1 MSFSDEKLIKGCQ
14 KGKREY
20 QQALYDKFSDGMYL
34 VALRYSKM
42 QQEAE
47 DILQEAFLKVFN
59 NIKTFREDSSLAYW
73 IKRIVVNTA
82 LNHQRSKLY
91 LYPMVDVTDLADRV
105 VNESA
110 ISNLSYEELLLLIQ
124 KLPSGCQVIF
134 NLFAIEGYK
143 HSEIAE
149 LLEISE
155 GTSKSQYSR
164 AKSIL
169 SKSILAQENK
179 KYGSEEL

>member
-1 MSFSDEKLIKGCQ
+1 MSISEEKLIKGCQ

-20 QQALYDKFSDGMYL
+20 QQALYDKYANGMYL

-47 DILQEAFLKVFN
+47 DILQEAFVKVFK
-59 NIKTFREDSSLAYW
+59 NIENFRKDSSLAYW

-91 LYPMVDVTDLADRV
+91 LYPMVDVTELNNWSDK
-105 VNESA
+105 ESV
-110 ISNLSYEELLLLIQ
+110 ISGLGYQELLALIRE
-124 KLPSGCQVIF
+124 LPTGCQVIF

-143 HSEIAE
+143 HHEIAKK
-149 LLEISE
+149 LEISE

-169 SKSILAQENK
+169 VEKIMNQEQQ
-179 KYGSEEL
+179 KYGEL

>member
-1 MSFSDEKLIKGCQ
+1 MNFSEEKLIKGCQ

-20 QQALYDKFSDGMYL
+20 QQALYDKYSNGMYL

-47 DILQEAFLKVFN
+47 DVIQESFIKVFK
-59 NIKTFREDSSLAYW
+59 NIKTFRKDSSLAYW

-91 LYPMVDVTDLADRV
+91 LYPMVDVSDLNHSSDKDNIV
-105 VNESA
+105 SA
-110 ISNLSYEELLLLIQ
+110 LNYEELLALIQ
-124 KLPSGCQVIF
+124 ELPTGCQVIF
-134 NLFAIEGYK
+134 NLFAIEGFK
-143 HSEIAE
+143 HHEIAKM
-149 LLEISE
+149 LEISE

-164 AKSIL
+164 AKSLLSDKIL
-169 SKSILAQENK
+169 SRESFR
-179 KYGSEEL
+179 YGTGEL

>member
-1 MSFSDEKLIKGCQ
+1 MSFSEENLIKGCQ
-14 KGKREY
+14 KGDREY
-20 QQALYDKFSDGMYL
+20 QQALYDKYCDGMYL

-47 DILQEAFLKVFN
+47 DILQEAFVKVFR
-59 NIKTFREDSSLAYW
+59 NIKDFRKDSSLAYW

-91 LYPMVDVTDLADRV
+91 LYPMVDVTELNDWSE
-105 VNESA
+105 NESI
-110 ISNLSYEELLLLIQ
+110 ISSMGYQELLELIQ
-124 KLPSGCQVIF
+124 ELPTGCQVIF

-143 HSEIAE
+143 HHEIAKQ
-149 LLEISE
+149 LEISE

-169 SKSILAQENK
+169 IQKIMNQEQSR
-179 KYGSEEL
+179 YGEL

>member
-1 MSFSDEKLIKGCQ
+1 MSYSDEKLIKGCQ
-14 KGKREY
+14 NGKREY
-20 QQALYDKFSDGMYL
+20 QQELYDKYCDGMYL

-47 DILQEAFLKVFN
+47 DILQEAFIKVFK
-59 NIKTFREDSSLAYW
+59 NIKNFRKDSSLAYW

-91 LYPMVDVTDLADRV
+91 LYPMVDV
-105 VNESA
+105 NELDHWSDQESI
-110 ISNLSYEELLLLIQ
+110 ISGLNYEELLSLIQ
-124 KLPSGCQVIF
+124 ELPTGCQVIF

-143 HSEIAE
+143 HHEIAKT
-149 LLEISE
+149 LEISE

-164 AKSIL
+164 AKTLLIE
-169 SKSILAQENK
+169 KITKRGNYN
-179 KYGSEEL
+179 YGTGEF

>member
-1 MSFSDEKLIKGCQ
+1 MSVTEEKLIKGCQ
-14 KGKREY
+14 RGKKEF
-20 QQALYDKFSDGMYL
+20 QQALYDKYCDGMYL

-47 DILQEAFLKVFN
+47 DIIQEAFIKVFK
-59 NIKTFREDSSLAYW
+59 NIKNFRKDSSLAYW

-91 LYPMVDVTDLADRV
+91 LYPMVDVNDLDDWSQKETV
-105 VNESA
+105 
-110 ISNLSYEELLLLIQ
+110 ISELGYEELLGLIRE
-124 KLPSGCQVIF
+124 LPTGCQVIF

-143 HSEIAE
+143 HHEIAKK
-149 LLEISE
+149 LQISE

-164 AKSIL
+164 AKTL
-169 SKSILAQENK
+169 LAEKVMQRDK
-179 KYGSEEL
+179 IQYGSGEI

>member
-1 MSFSDEKLIKGCQ
+1 MSLSDEKLIKGCQ
-14 KGKREY
+14 KGKREF
-20 QQALYDKFSDGMYL
+20 QQALYDKYCDGMYL

-47 DILQEAFLKVFN
+47 DILQEAFLKVFK
-59 NIKTFREDSSLAYW
+59 NIKNFRKDSSLAYW

-91 LYPMVDVTDLADRV
+91 LYPMVDVTDLGDRV
-105 VNESA
+105 VDQTA
-110 ISNLSYEELLLLIQ
+110 ISNLSYQELLGLIQ

-134 NLFAIEGYK
+134 NLFALEGYK

-149 LLEISE
+149 MLKISE

-169 SKSILAQENK
+169 TEKILAQERR
-179 KYGSEEL
+179 KYGSGEF

>member
-1 MSFSDEKLIKGCQ
+1 MSVTEEKLIKGCQ
-14 KGKREY
+14 KGKKEF
-20 QQALYDKFSDGMYL
+20 QQALYDRYCDGMYL

-47 DILQEAFLKVFN
+47 DIIQEAFIKVFK
-59 NIKTFREDSSLAYW
+59 NIKNFRKDSSLAYW

-91 LYPMVDVTDLADRV
+91 LYPMVDVNDLDGWSEK
-105 VNESA
+105 ESV
-110 ISNLSYEELLLLIQ
+110 ISSLGYEELLGLIQ
-124 KLPSGCQVIF
+124 ELPTGCQVIF

-143 HSEIAE
+143 HHEIAKK
-149 LLEISE
+149 LQISE

-164 AKSIL
+164 AKTL
-169 SKSILAQENK
+169 LAEKVMQRDK
-179 KYGSEEL
+179 IRYGSGKI

>member
-14 KGKREY
+14 KGKREF
-20 QQALYDKFSDGMYL
+20 QQALYDKYCDGMYL

-47 DILQEAFLKVFN
+47 DVLQEAFLKVFN
-59 NIKTFREDSSLAYW
+59 NIKTFRKDSSLAYW

-91 LYPMVDVTDLADRV
+91 LYPMVDVTDLGDRV
-105 VNESA
+105 VDETA
-110 ISNLSYEELLLLIQ
+110 ISNLGYQELLGLIQ
-124 KLPSGCQVIF
+124 KLPAGCQVIF
-134 NLFAIEGYK
+134 NLFAVEGYK

-149 LLEISE
+149 TLKISE

-169 SKSILAQENK
+169 TEKILTQERR
-179 KYGSEEL
+179 KYGSGEF

>member
-1 MSFSDEKLIKGCQ
+1 MPFSDENLIKGCQ

-20 QQALYDKFSDGMYL
+20 QQALYDKYSDGMYL

-59 NIKTFREDSSLAYW
+59 NIKTFRKDSSLAYW

-91 LYPMVDVTDLADRV
+91 LYPMVDVTDLTDRSV
-105 VNESA
+105 DETA
-110 ISNLSYEELLLLIQ
+110 ISNLSYEELLQLIQ

-143 HSEIAE
+143 HNEIAE
-149 LLEISE
+149 LLQISE

-169 SKSILAQENK
+169 AQSILGQQK
-179 KYGSEEL
+179 RYGSGEF

>member
-1 MSFSDEKLIKGCQ
+1 MSVTEEKLIKGCQ
-14 KGKREY
+14 KGKKEY
-20 QQALYDKFSDGMYL
+20 QQALYDKYCNGMYL

-47 DILQEAFLKVFN
+47 DIIQESFIKVFK
-59 NIKTFREDSSLAYW
+59 NIKNFRKDSSLAYW

-91 LYPMVDVTDLADRV
+91 LYPMVDVNDLD
-105 VNESA
+105 NWSEKESV
-110 ISNLSYEELLLLIQ
+110 ISALGYEELLGLIQ
-124 KLPSGCQVIF
+124 ELPTGCQVIF

-143 HSEIAE
+143 HHEIAKK
-149 LLEISE
+149 LQISE

-164 AKSIL
+164 AKTL
-169 SKSILAQENK
+169 LAEKVMQRDK
-179 KYGSEEL
+179 IRYGSGEI

>member
-1 MSFSDEKLIKGCQ
+1 MSFSEENLIKGCQ
-14 KGKREY
+14 KGQRTY
-20 QQALYDKFSDGMYL
+20 QQALYDKYADGMYL

-47 DILQEAFLKVFN
+47 DILQEAFIKVFK
-59 NIKTFREDSSLAYW
+59 NIKDFRKDSSLAYW

-91 LYPMVDVTDLADRV
+91 LYPMVDVNDLNHWSDK
-105 VNESA
+105 ESI
-110 ISNLSYEELLLLIQ
+110 ISALDYQELL
-124 KLPSGCQVIF
+124 KLVQELPTGCQVIF

-143 HSEIAE
+143 HHEIAE
-149 LLEISE
+149 KLEISE

-169 SKSILAQENK
+169 MQKIMDQEESR
-179 KYGSEEL
+179 YGEL

>member
-1 MSFSDEKLIKGCQ
+1 MSFSEEKLIKGCQ

-20 QQALYDKFSDGMYL
+20 QQALYDKYADGMYL

-47 DILQEAFLKVFN
+47 DILQEAFIKVFK
-59 NIKTFREDSSLAYW
+59 NIHNFRKDSSLAYW

-91 LYPMVDVTDLADRV
+91 LYPMVDVNDLNQWSD
-105 VNESA
+105 NESI
-110 ISNLSYEELLLLIQ
+110 ISNLGHQELLSLIQ
-124 KLPSGCQVIF
+124 ELPTGCQVIF

-143 HSEIAE
+143 HHEIAKK
-149 LLEISE
+149 LEISE

-169 SKSILAQENK
+169 IQKIMNQEQR
-179 KYGSEEL
+179 KYGEF